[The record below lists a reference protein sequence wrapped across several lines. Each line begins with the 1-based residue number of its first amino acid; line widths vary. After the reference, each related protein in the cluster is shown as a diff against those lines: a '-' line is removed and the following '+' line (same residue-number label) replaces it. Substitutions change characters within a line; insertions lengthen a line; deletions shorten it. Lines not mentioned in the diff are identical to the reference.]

1 MTIQPREPVYEQVA
15 NAIRADI
22 REGVYAP
29 GTRLPAE
36 KDLAARFGVS
46 STTVKLAM
54 NTLRAEGLITS
65 RQGRPATVTESPS
78 LVWQDNLVAT
88 ADGFYTML
96 ERAGARPATI
106 TTVDR
111 GPAPEHVADA
121 LGIETGTEVVI
132 RHRVMRA
139 EGGPPL
145 CIAVSYFP
153 VDVVSAAP
161 ALEDATQHGMPTH
174 LRNAFGL
181 TWSVDLCDARRAT
194 DLEAQ
199 MLQIEPG
206 SPVAIRK
213 GQTLDQ
219 QGRILH
225 YIDVV
230 TAPGRLPAHFTT
242 GPVPDESA
250 GPGAGS

>member
-1 MTIQPREPVYEQVA
+1 MTIQRPEPIRDQVA
-15 NAIRADI
+15 DLIREDI
-22 REGVYAP
+22 RTGIYPP
-29 GTRLPAE
+29 GSQLPSIGE
-36 KDLAARFGVS
+36 LARQYGVS
-46 STTVKLAM
+46 ETTIKAALIRLG
-54 NTLRAEGLITS
+54 TEGRIIS
-65 RQGRPATVTESPS
+65 RQGRPATVAESVP
-78 LVWQDNLVAT
+78 LIWQDDLVVSE
-88 ADGFYTML
+88 DGFYTML

-153 VDVVSAAP
+153 ADVADAAP
-161 ALEDATQHGMPTH
+161 ALADKNQHGMPTH
-174 LRNAFGL
+174 LRNAFGP
-181 TWSVDLCDARRAT
+181 TWSQDICDARRAT
-194 DLEAQ
+194 ELEAQ
-199 MLQIEPG
+199 MLQVEPG

-213 GQTLDQ
+213 GQTLDRE
-219 QGRILH
+219 GRVLH

-242 GPVPDESA
+242 GEV
-250 GPGAGS
+250 PGAEETAQ